1 MSVANYV
8 RIVILTESDSAL
20 KKTDNEKNN
29 FESKG
34 DSKMTREE
42 IMQIIEDENIQFFRL
57 QFVDIFGFMKNVALP
72 KSQIEKALDG
82 DIMFDGSS
90 IDGFVRINES
100 DMYLKPDYSTF
111 TVLPW
116 RNKEGVAA
124 ARIICDV
131 HKSDHTP
138 FEGCPR
144 VNLKRIL
151 AEAKEMGY
159 TMNVGTEAEFFLF
172 ERDADGAPTTVTHD
186 VAGYFSLDPDD
197 MANDCRREI
206 IETLEQMGFEIE
218 ASHHEVAEGQHEIN
232 FKYADALGAADNT
245 VTFKWVVK
253 SVAAKYGLHATF
265 MPKPIFGI
273 NGSGMHTNQ
282 SLFNLDGTNAFFD
295 ESAPLQLSKTAYSYI
310 AGVLKNARA
319 FAAVTNP
326 LVNSYKRLVPGYE
339 APVYCAWSASNR
351 SALVRI
357 PAARGLSTRT
367 EVRCPD
373 PSCNPYLAFAMMLN
387 CGLDGIKNDLTP
399 PASVDKDI
407 FEMNAEQMAAEGIV
421 VMPANL
427 KEAIEELK
435 ANPIS
440 KATLG
445 EHIFEKYVEA
455 KEQEWD
461 SFRTTVTEWEVEN
474 YLAVY

>member
-1 MSVANYV
+1 MKE
-8 RIVILTESDSAL
+8 IVQ
-20 KKTDNEKNN
+20 
-29 FESKG
+29 
-34 DSKMTREE
+34 MTREE
-42 IMQIIEDENIQFFRL
+42 IMQIIEDENVQFFRL

-82 DIMFDGSS
+82 NMMFDGSS

-100 DMYLKPDYSTF
+100 DMYLKPDYDTF
-111 TVLPW
+111 CVLPW

-131 HKSDHTP
+131 HKSDGTP

-144 VNLKRIL
+144 VNLKRVL
-151 AEAKEMGY
+151 AEAKALGY

-172 ERDADGAPTTVTHD
+172 EKDEQGRATTVTND
-186 VAGYFSLDPDD
+186 VAGYFSLDPEDTG
-197 MANDCRREI
+197 NDCRREV
-206 IETLEQMGFEIE
+206 IETLEKMGFEIE

-232 FKYADALGAADNT
+232 FKYADALAAADNT

-253 SVAAKYGLHATF
+253 SIAAKHGLHATF

-295 ESAPLQLSKTAYSYI
+295 ESDSLQLSKVAYSYI
-310 AGVLKNARA
+310 AGSLKNARA
-319 FAAVTNP
+319 FTAVTNP

-357 PAARGLSTRT
+357 PASRGVSTRT
-367 EVRCPD
+367 EIRSPD
-373 PSCNPYLAFAMMLN
+373 PTCNPYLALAMMLN
-387 CGLDGIKNDLTP
+387 SGLDGIKNNLTP
-399 PASVDKDI
+399 PDSVNKDI
-407 FEMNAEQMAAEGIV
+407 FKMTPAEMEADGINV
-421 VMPANL
+421 LPGSL
-427 KEAIEELK
+427 EEAIQEFA
-435 ANPIS
+435 ANPLS
-440 KATLG
+440 KETLG
-445 EHIFEKYVEA
+445 NHIFSKFIEA
-455 KEQEWD
+455 KEKEWD
-461 SFRTTVTEWEVEN
+461 RYRTAVTDWELDE
-474 YLAVY
+474 YLDIY